1 MCIINVLYFVQ
12 INEEIGNRRLI
23 MLVFFL
29 FEEMLENGNKE
40 ELKEFL
46 VEIVQLGMDRENDLI
61 VIYVQFMYI
70 KVFI

>member
-1 MCIINVLYFVQ
+1 
-12 INEEIGNRRLI
+12 

-46 VEIVQLGMDRENDLI
+46 VEIVYFGMYREEDLI
-61 VIYVQFMYI
+61 VIYV
-70 KVFI
+70 

>member
-1 MCIINVLYFVQ
+1 
-12 INEEIGNRRLI
+12 

-46 VEIVQLGMDRENDLI
+46 VEIVQLGMDREKDLI
-61 VIYVQFMYI
+61 VIYVQFRYI
-70 KVFI
+70 KVFM

>member
-1 MCIINVLYFVQ
+1 MCIINALYLVQ

-46 VEIVQLGMDRENDLI
+46 VEIVQLGMDREKDLI
-61 VIYVQFMYI
+61 VIYVQFRYI

>member
-1 MCIINVLYFVQ
+1 MCIINALYLVQ
-12 INEEIGNRRLI
+12 INEETGNRRLI

-46 VEIVQLGMDRENDLI
+46 VEIVQLGMDREKDLI
-61 VIYVQFMYI
+61 VIYVQFRYI

>member
-12 INEEIGNRRLI
+12 INEETGNRRLI

-46 VEIVQLGMDRENDLI
+46 VEIVQLGMDREIDLI

>member
-1 MCIINVLYFVQ
+1 MCIINALYLVQ

-46 VEIVQLGMDRENDLI
+46 VEIVQLGMDREKDLI
-61 VIYVQFMYI
+61 VKYVQFRYI

>member
-1 MCIINVLYFVQ
+1 M
-12 INEEIGNRRLI
+12 GNRRLI

-46 VEIVQLGMDRENDLI
+46 VEIV
-61 VIYVQFMYI
+61 
-70 KVFI
+70 

>member
-12 INEEIGNRRLI
+12 INEETGNRRLI
-23 MLVFFL
+23 MLVFFF

-46 VEIVQLGMDRENDLI
+46 VEIVQLGMDREKDLI

>member
-1 MCIINVLYFVQ
+1 MCIINALYLVQ

-46 VEIVQLGMDRENDLI
+46 VEIVQLGMDREKDLI
-61 VIYVQFMYI
+61 VIYVQFRYN